1 MSLFQKI
8 FNRRIVSLSLQS
20 ILRESH
26 PKTSYELVKVVQD
39 ETNERKWNKLKYTLG
54 IAAGLMFYTFVRNE
68 NVFPEVNA
76 SIPFNPDAQKKLSGR
91 RKQYSFIADVVEAS
105 GPAVVYIEIK
115 DTRRLDFFTGRPST
129 VSNGSGFI
137 IKEDGLILT
146 NAHVVTGRPHAR
158 VEVRLSDGTI
168 YNGVIE
174 DVDMQSD
181 LATVRISA
189 KNLPTIKLGSSSDLR
204 PGEIV
209 VAIGSPLALS
219 NSVTSGVV
227 SSTDR
232 AADELGLRGK
242 DMVYIQ
248 TDAAI
253 TFGNSGGPLV
263 NLDGEAI
270 GINSMKVT
278 AGISFAIPIG
288 NYCQLFS
295 IVV

>member
-1 MSLFQKI
+1 MSFLQRLINKRLLI
-8 FNRRIVSLSLQS
+8 SHLLKPANWERPVGASYLSS
-20 ILRESH
+20 DNSRN
-26 PKTSYELVKVVQD
+26 KTDKE
-39 ETNERKWNKLKYTLG
+39 WNGLKYTLG
-54 IAAGLMFYTFVRNE
+54 IAAGLVFYSLVSRE
-68 NVFPEVNA
+68 KPLRKAYAAV
-76 SIPFNPDAQKKLSGR
+76 PFSTDTQKNLHGR
-91 RKQYSFIADVVEAS
+91 RQQYSFIADVVEAS

-129 VSNGSGFI
+129 ISNGSGFI

-146 NAHVVTGRPHAR
+146 NAHVVTGRPHAK
-158 VEVRLSDGTI
+158 VEVRLQDGSTF
-168 YNGVIE
+168 NGVVE
-174 DVDMQSD
+174 DVDVESD
-181 LATVRISA
+181 LATVRIKA
-189 KNLPTIKLGSSSDLR
+189 KNLPVMKLGSSSDLK

-219 NSVTSGVV
+219 NSVTSGVI
-227 SSTDR
+227 SSAQR
-232 AADELGLRGK
+232 GADELGLRGK

-288 NYCQLFS
+288 K
-295 IVV
+295 